1 MSHSQSS
8 SHDIAA
14 RGQALFERKVLPGLD
29 ASAHGQFVALDV
41 ETGEYEI
48 DRDELAALKRA
59 RGKRPGAPLYLL
71 RVGHPTAYRVGKA
84 SR

>member
-1 MSHSQSS
+1 MAHPHYSSQE
-8 SHDIAA
+8 IASK
-14 RGQALFERKVLPGLD
+14 GQALFEREVLPGLD
-29 ASAHGQFVALDV
+29 ANAHGKFVALDV

-59 RGKRPGAPLYLL
+59 RGKRPEAPLYLL
-71 RVGHPTAYRVGKA
+71 RVGHATPYRVGRT